1 MLLSP
6 GLSHHGQREL
16 EQAGA
21 QQGWVLGLTEPCR
34 QIHGRSSW
42 ISISLAEEEE
52 GGGRGRK
59 EGAGR

>member
-6 GLSHHGQREL
+6 GLNHRGQREL

-21 QQGWVLGLTEPCR
+21 QQGWVSGLTEPCR